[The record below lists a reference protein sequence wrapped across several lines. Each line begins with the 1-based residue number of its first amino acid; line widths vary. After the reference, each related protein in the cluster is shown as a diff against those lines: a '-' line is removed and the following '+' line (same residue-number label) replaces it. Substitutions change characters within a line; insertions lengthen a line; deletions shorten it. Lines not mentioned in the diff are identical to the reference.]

1 MKNKIKNILR
11 KRNGSIK
18 YELKQGILT
27 AATAAADAL
36 CAPPDITKAK
46 RVLFVQPHPD
56 DNQIGAGGTIAY
68 LRTLGVEVYELT
80 VTDDRYAEPEYI
92 GKEND
97 VQTIRQKEAL
107 AAQQK
112 LGMKNAGFLGFAD
125 KTDASEREI
134 SLKIVE
140 VIRKIKPDYV
150 ITADPNLASEC
161 HSDHIKIGN
170 AVKFAAMD
178 ALCNFYPDFVDGKL
192 RDDAWRVKGV
202 GFYYTDKPNTL
213 IDITDFE
220 DIKMESIKCH
230 VSQAEPALL
239 AAIMLQQKLFA
250 EGTDFKSAE
259 PLRMLSALQMHCFNL
274 PVA

>member
-1 MKNKIKNILR
+1 MKNKIKNILK

-18 YELKQGILT
+18 YELKQGVLT
-27 AATAAADAL
+27 AATAAADAI

-68 LRTLGVEVYELT
+68 LISQGVECYELT

-107 AAQQK
+107 AAQKK

-134 SLKIVE
+134 SLKILE
-140 VIRKIKPDYV
+140 VIRKVKPDYV
-150 ITADPNLASEC
+150 ITADPNLATEC

-170 AVKFAAMD
+170 AAKFATMD

-213 IDITDFE
+213 IDITEFE
-220 DIKMESIKCH
+220 ELKMDSIKCH

-250 EGTDFKSAE
+250 EGTDFKAAE
-259 PLRMLSALQMHCFNL
+259 PLRMLSSLQMHCFNL

>member
-1 MKNKIKNILR
+1 MKIKNILR
-11 KRNGSIK
+11 KRNSS
-18 YELKQGILT
+18 LKFEAARGVLT
-27 AATAAADAL
+27 AATSAADML

-46 RVLFVQPHPD
+46 SVLFVQPHPD

-68 LRTLGVEVYELT
+68 LRSLGIECYELT
-80 VTDDRYAEPEYI
+80 VTDDRYADVNYI

-97 VQTIRQKEAL
+97 VQTVRQKEAL
-107 AAQQK
+107 AAQQM

-125 KTDASEREI
+125 KNDNSEREI

-150 ITADPNLASEC
+150 ITADPLLESEC
-161 HSDHIKIGN
+161 HSDHIKVGN
-170 AVKFAAMD
+170 AVKYAAMD
-178 ALCNFYPDFVDGKL
+178 ALCDFYPDFIDGKL

-213 IDITDFE
+213 IDITEFE
-220 DIKMESIKCH
+220 EIKMKSVKCH

-239 AAIMLQQKLFA
+239 AAIMLQQQMFA
-250 EGTDFKSAE
+250 EGTQFKSAE
-259 PLRMLSALQMHCFNL
+259 PLRMLSNLQMHCFNL
-274 PVA
+274 PVVK

>member
-18 YELKQGILT
+18 YELTQSVLT
-27 AATAAADAL
+27 AATAAADAI

-68 LRTLGVEVYELT
+68 LRSLGVEVYELT

-92 GKEND
+92 GREND
-97 VQTIRQKEAL
+97 VQTVRQKEAL
-107 AAQQK
+107 AAQQM

-140 VIRKIKPDYV
+140 VIRKVKPDYV
-150 ITADPNLASEC
+150 ITADPNLATEC

-178 ALCNFYPDFVDGKL
+178 ALCNFYPDFIDGQF

-213 IDITDFE
+213 IDITEFE
-220 DIKMESIKCH
+220 QLKMDSIKCH

-250 EGTDFKSAE
+250 EGTEFTSAE
-259 PLRMLSALQMHCFNL
+259 PLRMLSSLQMHCFNL

>member
-18 YELKQGILT
+18 YELKQGVLT
-27 AATAAADAL
+27 AATAAADAI

-68 LRTLGVEVYELT
+68 LRSLGVEVYELT

-97 VQTIRQKEAL
+97 VQTLRQKEAL
-107 AAQQK
+107 AAQQM

-134 SLKIVE
+134 SLKVVE
-140 VIRKIKPDYV
+140 VIRKVKPDYV

-170 AVKFAAMD
+170 AVKYAAMD
-178 ALCNFYPDFVDGKL
+178 ALCNFYPEFVDGKL

-213 IDITDFE
+213 IDITEFE
-220 DIKMESIKCH
+220 ELKMDSIKCH

-250 EGTDFKSAE
+250 EGTDFKAAE
-259 PLRMLSALQMHCFNL
+259 PLRMLSSLQMHCFNL

>member
-1 MKNKIKNILR
+1 MKNKIKNILK

-18 YELKQGILT
+18 YELTQSVLT
-27 AATAAADAL
+27 AATAAADAI

-68 LRTLGVEVYELT
+68 LRSLGVEVYELT

-92 GKEND
+92 GREND

-107 AAQQK
+107 AAQQL

-140 VIRKIKPDYV
+140 VIRKVKPDYV
-150 ITADPNLASEC
+150 ITSDPNLATEC

-178 ALCNFYPDFVDGKL
+178 ALCNFYPDFDNGKL
-192 RDDAWRVKGV
+192 REDAWRVKGV

-213 IDITDFE
+213 IDITEFE
-220 DIKMESIKCH
+220 QLKMDSIKCH

-250 EGTDFKSAE
+250 EGTQFKSAE
-259 PLRMLSALQMHCFNL
+259 PLRMLSSLQMHCFNL

>member
-18 YELKQGILT
+18 YELKQGVLT
-27 AATAAADAL
+27 AATAAADAI

-68 LRTLGVEVYELT
+68 LISLGVEVYELT
-80 VTDDRYAEPEYI
+80 VTDDRFAEPEYI

-97 VQTIRQKEAL
+97 VQTLRQKEAL
-107 AAQQK
+107 AAQKK

-140 VIRKIKPDYV
+140 VIRKVKPDYV
-150 ITADPNLASEC
+150 ITADPNLATEC

-192 RDDAWRVKGV
+192 REDTWRVKGV

-220 DIKMESIKCH
+220 DIKMDSIKCH

-250 EGTDFKSAE
+250 EGTEFKSAE

>member
-1 MKNKIKNILR
+1 MKKIKNILR

-18 YELKQGILT
+18 FQLTKNVLT

-46 RVLFVQPHPD
+46 KVLFVQPHPD

-68 LRTLGVEVYELT
+68 LRSLGIEVYELT
-80 VTDDRYAEPEYI
+80 VTDDRFAEPGYI
-92 GKEND
+92 GREND
-97 VQTIRQKEAL
+97 VHTIRQKEVL
-107 AAQQK
+107 AAQK
-112 LGMKNAGFLGFAD
+112 LLDIRNAGFLGFAD
-125 KTDASEREI
+125 KNDNSEREI

-140 VIRKIKPDYV
+140 VIRRIKPDYV
-150 ITADPNLASEC
+150 ITADPNLATEC
-161 HSDHIKIGN
+161 HSDHIKVGN
-170 AVKFAAMD
+170 AVKYAAMD
-178 ALCNFYPDFVDGKL
+178 ALCNFYPEFDDGKF
-192 RDDAWRVKGV
+192 RDDAWRVKGI

-213 IDITDFE
+213 IDITEFE
-220 DIKMESIKCH
+220 ELKMESVKCH
-230 VSQAEPALL
+230 ASQAEPALL

-250 EGTDFKSAE
+250 EGTDFKAAE

>member
-18 YELKQGILT
+18 YELKQGVLT
-27 AATAAADAL
+27 AATAAADAI

-68 LRTLGVEVYELT
+68 LRSLGVEVYELT

-92 GKEND
+92 GREND

-107 AAQQK
+107 AAQQM

-140 VIRKIKPDYV
+140 VVRKVKPDYV
-150 ITADPNLASEC
+150 ITADPNLATEC

-213 IDITDFE
+213 IDITEFE
-220 DIKMESIKCH
+220 ELKMDSIKCH

-250 EGTDFKSAE
+250 EGTDFKAAE
-259 PLRMLSALQMHCFNL
+259 PLRMLSSLHMHCFNL

>member
-1 MKNKIKNILR
+1 MKNKIKNILK

-18 YELKQGILT
+18 YELTQSVLT
-27 AATAAADAL
+27 AATAAADAI

-68 LRTLGVEVYELT
+68 LRSLGVEVYELT

-92 GKEND
+92 GREND

-107 AAQQK
+107 AAQQL

-140 VIRKIKPDYV
+140 VIRKVKPDYV
-150 ITADPNLASEC
+150 ITADPNLATEC

-178 ALCNFYPDFVDGKL
+178 ALCNFYPDFDNGKL
-192 RDDAWRVKGV
+192 REDAWRVKGV

-213 IDITDFE
+213 IDITEFE
-220 DIKMESIKCH
+220 QLKMDSIKCH

-250 EGTDFKSAE
+250 EGTQFKSAE
-259 PLRMLSALQMHCFNL
+259 PLRMLSSLQMHCFNL

>member
-1 MKNKIKNILR
+1 MNNKIKNILR

-18 YELKQGILT
+18 YELKQGVLT
-27 AATAAADAL
+27 AATAAADAI

-68 LRTLGVEVYELT
+68 LRSLGVEVYELT
-80 VTDDRYAEPEYI
+80 VTDDRFAEPEYI

-97 VQTIRQKEAL
+97 VQTLRQKEAL
-107 AAQQK
+107 AAQQL

-140 VIRKIKPDYV
+140 VIRKVKPDYV

-192 RDDAWRVKGV
+192 REDTWRVKGV

-220 DIKMESIKCH
+220 DIKMDSIKCH

>member
-1 MKNKIKNILR
+1 MKNKIKNILK

-18 YELKQGILT
+18 YELKQGVLT
-27 AATAAADAL
+27 AATAAADAI

-68 LRTLGVEVYELT
+68 LRSIGVEVYELT

-107 AAQQK
+107 AAQQM

-134 SLKIVE
+134 SLKVME
-140 VIRKIKPDYV
+140 VIRKVKPDYV
-150 ITADPNLASEC
+150 ITADPNLATEC

-213 IDITDFE
+213 IDITEFE
-220 DIKMESIKCH
+220 ELKMDSIKCH

-250 EGTDFKSAE
+250 EGTDFKAAE
-259 PLRMLSALQMHCFNL
+259 PLRMLSSLQMHCFNL

>member
-18 YELKQGILT
+18 YELTQNVLT
-27 AATAAADAL
+27 AATAAADAI

-68 LRTLGVEVYELT
+68 LVSLGVEVYELT
-80 VTDDRYAEPEYI
+80 VTDDRFAEPEYF

-107 AAQQK
+107 AAQKK

-140 VIRKIKPDYV
+140 VIRKVKPDYV
-150 ITADPNLASEC
+150 ITADPNLATEC

-178 ALCNFYPDFVDGKL
+178 ALCNFYPDFVDGKF
-192 RDDAWRVKGV
+192 REDTWRVKGV

-213 IDITDFE
+213 IDITEFE
-220 DIKMESIKCH
+220 ELKMDSIKCH

-250 EGTDFKSAE
+250 EGTEFTSAE